1 MKIKLNI
8 ATERFVDELKVR
20 KSVRGIILFGSW
32 ARGNPRPNSDV
43 DLMVILDNGFK
54 RAVENHYGQIFEIIY
69 TTSASAIKYWN
80 EHLDEAARLW
90 DIAQPLYDKDGTIK
104 DLEKQARGLIAKC
117 KPHINQSSLEQLL
130 FDAKDQLEYA
140 KYISTKGDMTTAN
153 MIISNK
159 AFALAQLYFD
169 INRMWVPSPK
179 QLLETIKNEDNDLY
193 YLFENFYVNE
203 SPFAQKIDILNKI
216 IELIFHPINHNQDK
230 Q

>member
-1 MKIKLNI
+1 
-8 ATERFVDELKVR
+8 
-20 KSVRGIILFGSW
+20 
-32 ARGNPRPNSDV
+32 
-43 DLMVILDNGFK
+43 MVILDNGFK